1 MPLKWY
7 YSMKEVLEIQIIF
20 EVKNDIE
27 SQRHKVRNWL
37 ISKNIGTK
45 FTQWYIYALTFRR
58 LSWII
63 TTLVILIHKKAYKWR
78 LTIFDNIWRYISLNF
93 VVSKLSISD
102 TSIIPKWK
110 AYNGPP
116 RSFLSL
122 TTLRVHYSLIDWTW
136 KKIVGEQ

>member
-1 MPLKWY
+1 MTFFSQKI
-7 YSMKEVLEIQIIF
+7 SITKNVL
-20 EVKNDIE
+20 KNDIE

-110 AYNGPP
+110 AYNGPT